1 MTEDA
6 DFANVPEA
14 THVPKKR
21 ARLPVVWIVPIVAAL
36 VAAGIVVQRYLNEGP
51 TIRISFRTAEGIE
64 PGKTFIKYKDVDIGK
79 VTEVVLSKDFSKVIV
94 TAKMEKHAQGLLVED
109 SRFWTVKP
117 RATLSGVSGL
127 GTLLSGNYI
136 GIEPGKSRKTRGD
149 FAGLE
154 VPPPITGG
162 MSGREFIL
170 RAGTLGSLGI
180 GSPIYYRRLNVGQVI
195 GYDLAPDAKSMDIK
209 IFMNAPY
216 DRYVT
221 PDTRFWEASGIHA
234 SVGAGGFSLRTESV
248 LSMLVGGI
256 AFETPPSATEGKPA
270 PEKSVFSLFDNR
282 DAAMAPLMSEY
293 ERYALYFH
301 ESLQGL
307 SVGAPV
313 TLFGLPIGEV
323 TEVGLDF
330 VPETRSV
337 RTRVEVMTYQYRLLR
352 HLGKTDVAM
361 AKTMSREERLEI
373 MRRLVEEKGLRAQ
386 LRTGSLISGQLYV
399 ALDYFPDAP
408 RARIDRTKEPP
419 RFPVVPGK
427 MENIELQFKSILA
440 KLDRVPVEEIGND
453 LRKTLE
459 TLDNT
464 LQSADRTLTRV
475 DEETLPEAKKT
486 LEDLRRAVSAAE
498 RVLSNTDNTLLG
510 PDAPAQQELR
520 DALQEIARSARA
532 IRLLADTLERN
543 PESLLRGKNKENP

>member
-323 TEVGLDF
+323 TEDGLDF

-464 LQSADRTLTRV
+464 LRSADRTLTRV
-475 DEETLPEAKKT
+475 DVETLPEAKKT

>member
-1 MTEDA
+1 
-6 DFANVPEA
+6 
-14 THVPKKR
+14 
-21 ARLPVVWIVPIVAAL
+21 
-36 VAAGIVVQRYLNEGP
+36 
-51 TIRISFRTAEGIE
+51 
-64 PGKTFIKYKDVDIGK
+64 
-79 VTEVVLSKDFSKVIV
+79 
-94 TAKMEKHAQGLLVED
+94 
-109 SRFWTVKP
+109 
-117 RATLSGVSGL
+117 
-127 GTLLSGNYI
+127 
-136 GIEPGKSRKTRGD
+136 
-149 FAGLE
+149 
-154 VPPPITGG
+154 

-195 GYDLAPDAKSMDIK
+195 GYDLAPDAKSMEIK

-216 DRYVT
+216 DGYVT
-221 PDTRFWEASGIHA
+221 SDTRFWESSGIHA
-234 SVGAGGFSLRTESV
+234 SVGAAGFSLRTESV

-256 AFETPPSATEGKPA
+256 AFETPPSAAAEKPA
-270 PEKSVFSLFDNR
+270 PEKSVFSLFDTR
-282 DAAMAPLMSEY
+282 DAAMAPLMSET
-293 ERYALYFH
+293 ERYALYFS

-313 TLFGLPIGEV
+313 TLLGLPIGEV
-323 TEVGLDF
+323 TEVSLDF
-330 VPETRSV
+330 VPETRGI

-361 AKTMSREERLEI
+361 AKAMSREERLDI

-408 RARIDRTKEPP
+408 KARIDRAKEPP

-427 MENIELQFKSILA
+427 MENIELQLKSILA
-440 KLDRVPVEEIGND
+440 KLDKVPVEEIGND
-453 LRKTLE
+453 LKKTLDALE
-459 TLDNT
+459 KT

-475 DEETLPEAKKT
+475 DAETLPEAKKT
-486 LEDLRRAVSAAE
+486 LEDLRRAVTAAE

-543 PESLLRGKNKENP
+543 PETLLRGKTKENP

>member
-117 RATLSGVSGL
+117 RVTLSGVSGL

-136 GIEPGKSRKTRGD
+136 GIEPGKSGTSHRD
-149 FAGLE
+149 FVGLE

-162 MSGREFIL
+162 MAGREFKL
-170 RAGTLGSLGI
+170 LAATLGSLGI

-323 TEVGLDF
+323 TEDGLDF

-464 LQSADRTLTRV
+464 LRSADRTLTRV
-475 DEETLPEAKKT
+475 DVETLPEAKKT